1 MPTTG
6 PRTTGTVRT
15 IGVLIVGLLLGVA
28 LASWIARPRSP
39 QADPVSSAT
48 ELPVPAQTGGATAD
62 AGAGAA
68 KREPPPAVA
77 ARARDA
83 VTGFLDAEVAGDF
96 ARSYAFLSAQ
106 DQEDFGG
113 REGWIAAHADLPPI
127 TGYRLKGLRE
137 IDDGVQATTA
147 LRLRSTLDEFVG
159 LVPARANATWAA
171 HPESDSWRVAYTEGS
186 INGLYPPEQGAAD
199 AAAQWV
205 SDRLACERA
214 AQHPGGL
221 LGDSD
226 LAESLCGMEAEFSA
240 GQVELLTDV
249 TDSQPFIAAF
259 GAESLAQMRS
269 VAFDG
274 PTPMRVVLA
283 PVNDRWTVVGVLE
296 TRP

>member
-1 MPTTG
+1 
-6 PRTTGTVRT
+6 
-15 IGVLIVGLLLGVA
+15 VLIVGLLLGVG

-39 QADPVSSAT
+39 QAEAVSSAT
-48 ELPVPAQTGGATAD
+48 ELPTTAQSGRSGGSGTGNPPG
-62 AGAGAA
+62 
-68 KREPPPAVA
+68 EPPPPAVA

-83 VTGFLDAEVAGDF
+83 VTGFLEAEAAGDY
-96 ARSYAFLSAQ
+96 ATSYDFLSAE
-106 DQEDFGG
+106 DQETFGG
-113 REGWIAAHADLPPI
+113 REGWIASHADLAPI
-127 TGYRLKGLRE
+127 SGFRLKGLRAA
-137 IDDGVQATTA
+137 DGGVRATTA

-159 LVPARANATWAA
+159 LVPARANATWMAR
-171 HPESDSWRVAYTEGS
+171 PQKDGWRVAYTEGA
-186 INGLYPPEQGAAD
+186 IKGLYPSDRGAAD
-199 AAAQWV
+199 AATAWV
-205 SDRLACERA
+205 DDRLACEKA
-214 AQHPGGL
+214 DEYPGGL